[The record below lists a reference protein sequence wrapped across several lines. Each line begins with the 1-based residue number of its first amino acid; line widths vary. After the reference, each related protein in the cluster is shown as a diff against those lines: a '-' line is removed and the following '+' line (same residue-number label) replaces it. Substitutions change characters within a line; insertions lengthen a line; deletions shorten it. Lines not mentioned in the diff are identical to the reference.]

1 MGGYYLENKSKNFLE
16 KMSTRDYEGW
26 RRYGK
31 WKKEQYENYQKQM
44 SDREIMDAKHKSHKK
59 VPVVKNID
67 QMPDQKWHRRIS
79 FIKSGIRIVGYLAIP
94 INIPSA
100 VALLVV
106 SEAVGIIEELV

>member
-1 MGGYYLENKSKNFLE
+1 MGGYYLENKLKNFLE

-44 SDREIMDAKHKSHKK
+44 SDREIMNAKRGIKN
-59 VPVVKNID
+59 PPQLKNID

-94 INIPSA
+94 INIPAA